1 MRHRGGSATARQAI
15 TSGEERKTR
24 AGEGDRGSVARGAG
38 PARPRGG
45 VASGGRALAG
55 ELLHNLLVA
64 ARRAA
69 FARPRGGGAG
79 ALPARVRALL
89 RAGVVDR
96 AYLHDAGADR
106 VPFRRGREGPLAPA
120 PAALQ
125 RLLLQCR
132 ARRAAG
138 RYRRDARPHRQT
150 PGSGE
155 AAPQPL
161 RALRREPAPWRP
173 RQERPHAVPPAA
185 WSARQAAHHPGRQLL
200 GPPALERPALARQ
213 PRLPR
218 ARQRQAL
225 VAATPGGFATTFIAL
240 TNAL

>member
-79 ALPARVRALL
+79 ALPAPARALP
-89 RAGVVDR
+89 RAGGVGAAFARPGGGGGGGWRGRGGAVVGGGGGGR

-132 ARRAAG
+132 ARRAAR

-185 WSARQAAHHPGRQLL
+185 WSARQPAHPPGRPLR

-213 PRLPR
+213 
-218 ARQRQAL
+218 
-225 VAATPGGFATTFIAL
+225 
-240 TNAL
+240 